1 MHIENHYALLD
12 FSENLINLLKLQ
24 EIFFFQKID
33 TMLVLEGNGNLVL
46 YTGVVRVRQKQCFVL
61 FVELPASFT
70 VVSDSSMQFGRRF
83 LLNGK

>member
-1 MHIENHYALLD
+1 
-12 FSENLINLLKLQ
+12 
-24 EIFFFQKID
+24 
-33 TMLVLEGNGNLVL
+33 MLVLEGNGNLVL

-70 VVSDSSMQFGRRF
+70 VGSDSSMQFGRRF